1 MDRNQFNPSC
11 LGEYFFQLFDHLD
24 KCFLLNKE
32 ILTVID
38 EDYERT
44 SRDNYT
50 GQKTSVSL
58 RDYVKWTTD
67 NKKRNGEKK
76 CFIFFNVLFLASKN
90 LGFESFIELKQWFYK
105 DLDNIAAFHFHLTN
119 IILLLMNDHR
129 EGEFYCFC
137 NKVKKKKIRTLYKF
151 QYYFSRDKKKG
162 EERLERF
169 QHNHNELKKLLTKCC
184 DI

>member
-1 MDRNQFNPSC
+1 M
-11 LGEYFFQLFDHLD
+11 
-24 KCFLLNKE
+24 
-32 ILTVID
+32 ID

-137 NKVKKKKIRTLYKF
+137 NKVKKKKDVHFIKCTMIFLEI
-151 QYYFSRDKKKG
+151 KKK
-162 EERLERF
+162 EKSA
-169 QHNHNELKKLLTKCC
+169 LKDFNT
-184 DI
+184 IIMN